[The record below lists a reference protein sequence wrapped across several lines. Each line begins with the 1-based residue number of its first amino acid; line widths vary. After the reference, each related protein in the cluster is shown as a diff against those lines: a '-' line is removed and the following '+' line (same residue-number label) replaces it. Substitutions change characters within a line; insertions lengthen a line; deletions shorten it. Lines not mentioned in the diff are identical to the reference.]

1 MTTLFTRF
9 LRLALRLLQQRSLT
23 SLPVASNNTI
33 SPGAAGLMEKENM
46 AKLMK
51 ASQWGRR
58 EFTDDSVPD
67 NRTIKRWVENGLL
80 MGRIVDGSVFVCE
93 TEKWGVDSMVSQ
105 AVRQLINEG

>member
-1 MTTLFTRF
+1 MI
-9 LRLALRLLQQRSLT
+9 LLPECS
-23 SLPVASNNTI
+23 
-33 SPGAAGLMEKENM
+33 GLSGETAM

-58 EFTDDSVPD
+58 EFSNGSIPD

-93 TEKWGVDSMVSQ
+93 TEKWGVDSMEIGRAHV
-105 AVRQLINEG
+105 

>member
-1 MTTLFTRF
+1 MIL
-9 LRLALRLLQQRSLT
+9 
-23 SLPVASNNTI
+23 LPVCS
-33 SPGAAGLMEKENM
+33 GLSGETAM

-58 EFTDDSVPD
+58 EFSDGSIPD

-93 TEKWGVDSMVSQ
+93 TENGESTQWLVKLFAS
-105 AVRQLINEG
+105 

>member
-1 MTTLFTRF
+1 MIL
-9 LRLALRLLQQRSLT
+9 
-23 SLPVASNNTI
+23 LPVCS
-33 SPGAAGLMEKENM
+33 GLSGETAM

-51 ASQWGRR
+51 ASQRGRR
-58 EFTDDSVPD
+58 EFSDGSIPD

-105 AVRQLINEG
+105 AVRKLINEG

>member
-1 MTTLFTRF
+1 
-9 LRLALRLLQQRSLT
+9 
-23 SLPVASNNTI
+23 
-33 SPGAAGLMEKENM
+33 M

-58 EFTDDSVPD
+58 EFTNDSVPD

-80 MGRIVDGSVFVCE
+80 MGRIVDGSVFVFE

-105 AVRQLINEG
+105 AVRKLINEG